1 MEAAVE
7 AAEAGPPRPAD
18 SSLLL
23 PQEAAQSHHELMHL
37 IEEGVAQNEMVEHG
51 AGVDMP
57 PSYSLALEGEEGE
70 EEMSGVLI
78 ERGAGDLP
86 PSYSLAEGLDQLPA
100 YSQVKVNRARL
111 GPYILIYDQTSA
123 QFKSFKK

>member
-7 AAEAGPPRPAD
+7 AASGLEEAGPPRPTD
-18 SSLLL
+18 SNLLL
-23 PQEAAQSHHELMHL
+23 PQEAAESHHELMHL
-37 IEEGVAQNEMVEHG
+37 IEEGVDQT
-51 AGVDMP
+51 AGDMP
-57 PSYSLALEGEEGE
+57 PSYSLALEEEGE

>member
-7 AAEAGPPRPAD
+7 AAEAGPPQPAD

-37 IEEGVAQNEMVEHG
+37 IEEGVDQNEMVEHG
-51 AGVDMP
+51 AGGGLP
-57 PSYSLALEGEEGE
+57 PSYSLALEEEGE